1 MMIRKS
7 CGSERRVGQA
17 NALISRKVCAVGSL
31 RNPVGPLPSTIYWR
45 RRAVL
50 LSLLALL
57 ALLITWVVVSGGGGG
72 GGSDNG
78 ANGKN
83 PAPSITPGPSGS
95 GPAIS
100 QAPGGRDESGGGDSG
115 GSGPGGSGGS
125 SSGSGA
131 GSGDGGAGGDPGD
144 SGGAGGSGGGAG
156 GSAGGGSEGGTSA
169 GVGAGDA
176 LPAGSGGSLPDCT
189 ANAVKFSLR
198 SSRNTYEP
206 GQTPTFLL
214 TARNTSGSDCKVDLG
229 PVNTVLTVT
238 PASGDDSYWASDDC
252 PKGARNLM
260 FRVPAGDS
268 ITYTVKWD
276 RKASAPECATPRAGA
291 AKAGTYLVEA
301 KAPGFE
307 KARTSFVLE
316 AG

>member
-1 MMIRKS
+1 M
-7 CGSERRVGQA
+7 
-17 NALISRKVCAVGSL
+17 GSL

-72 GGSDNG
+72 GGGGGDNG
-78 ANGKN
+78 ANGKS
-83 PAPSITPGPSGS
+83 PAPSITAGPSSS

-100 QAPGGRDESGGGDSG
+100 QAPGGRDESGD
-115 GSGPGGSGGS
+115 GGSGGS
-125 SSGSGA
+125 DGSDGSGGSSP
-131 GSGDGGAGGDPGD
+131 GSGDDGANGDPAD
-144 SGGAGGSGGGAG
+144 SGGTGDSGGGAG
-156 GSAGGGSEGGTSA
+156 GSAGGGSEGGTSD

-176 LPAGSGGSLPDCT
+176 LPAGSGSGLPNCT
-189 ANAVKFSLR
+189 ASAVKFSLR
-198 SSRNTYEP
+198 SARNDYEP

-214 TARNTSGSDCKVDLG
+214 TARNTSGSDCKLDLG
-229 PVNTVLTVT
+229 PDHAVVTVT
-238 PASGDDSYWASDDC
+238 QASGDDAYWASDDC
-252 PKGARNLM
+252 PKGARSLV
-260 FRVPAGDS
+260 FRVPAADS

-276 RKASAPECATPRAGA
+276 RKASAPECATPKAGA

-307 KARTSFVLE
+307 KVRTSFVLK
-316 AG
+316 AA